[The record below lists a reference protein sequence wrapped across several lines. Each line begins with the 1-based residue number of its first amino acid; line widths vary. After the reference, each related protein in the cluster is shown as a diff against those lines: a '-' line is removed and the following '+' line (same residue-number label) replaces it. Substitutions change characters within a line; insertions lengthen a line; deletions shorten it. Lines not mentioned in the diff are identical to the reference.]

1 MRKNVYAQRE
11 IERNSRKGSKMVKN
25 LCILNNCY
33 NSHEST
39 MDDFRFEK
47 SPNINKNDLYVATK
61 DNDERNQEPQD

>member
-1 MRKNVYAQRE
+1 
-11 IERNSRKGSKMVKN
+11 MVKN

-61 DNDERNQEPQD
+61 DNDERNKKRQD